1 VLPETSRADEATGDN
16 GDWAVELTHARRAGQ
31 AAGASAT
38 LVYSPPIPDG
48 GLGML
53 GLRDYSVSAG
63 SLRRLVLRHLE
74 LDRLE
79 DAPVGL
85 HVVAA
90 DALSGEKSSSR
101 RAQR

>member
-1 VLPETSRADEATGDN
+1 
-16 GDWAVELTHARRAGQ
+16 
-31 AAGASAT
+31 
-38 LVYSPPIPDG
+38 
-48 GLGML
+48 ML

-90 DALSGEKSSSR
+90 DVLSGEESSSR